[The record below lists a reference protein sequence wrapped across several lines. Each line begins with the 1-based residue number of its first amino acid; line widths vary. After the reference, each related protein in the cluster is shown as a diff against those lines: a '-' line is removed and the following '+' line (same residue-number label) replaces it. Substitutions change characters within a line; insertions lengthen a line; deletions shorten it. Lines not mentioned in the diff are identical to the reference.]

1 MNHRPASFIFAVILF
16 TPAVSPF
23 STASAAELEEIITTA
38 ERRSSNIQNVPLAV
52 TTFTSDE
59 IDRRQITG
67 TLDLIQNVPNMSGAH
82 NVSLGGSNSYFL
94 RGIGNAESIATFDVP
109 IGTYI
114 DEIYISRQNQNQV
127 RLFDVENL
135 EVLRGPQGT
144 LFGRNTTGGA
154 ILVSSVK
161 PSDEFSTSIE
171 GGAGNYERYFL
182 KGDVNVPIADNF
194 YAKFSAFGINEDGW
208 MDSVNTNDTYNGEEA
223 WGLRAATR
231 WVPTDAVTWDL
242 SVQYSDSEVQAIG
255 TAASTG
261 AGVANPKPITGDF
274 TKAQTVL
281 GDCTGPESNASGEG
295 TPVCSFNK
303 MEALLV
309 ASNVA
314 WDTGPVTINFITGW
328 YDLEQNYQADF
339 FDQSNQPFGGFLGN
353 TFIIANNGQHEQ
365 FSQEIKLTGDFA
377 DGAVNYV
384 GGLFYMDEDN
394 TTNFTDWAN
403 FSSFPPATPPFPP
416 PFLGKINVRTP
427 MKNTTQTYA
436 VYGQFD
442 WNVTDK
448 LGLLAGG
455 RWTDE
460 EKDFS
465 MTGVLA
471 GGPVDDAA
479 IVAAGIPLEQSEDK
493 FTYKL
498 GLDYQFTDDIM
509 AYGTVTTSFKSGG
522 WNARGF
528 SVVELEDFGP
538 EDVISYETGLR
549 SEWFDSRLRTNLT
562 LFLAQYDDV
571 QIATTTQD
579 TGDPNDP
586 PPGLFL
592 TTNAG
597 DTEIK
602 GLELEVASAVTDDL
616 HIYGSLG
623 LMDGK
628 YTRRTAAGIAEE
640 IGPDPARTPDA
651 TANIGADYI
660 LPMTVLSGNFFLGGQ
675 VAWVDDY
682 YMGNSNEIETLVE
695 AHTLVNAQVGWRNDN
710 WEALVECKNCFDEE
724 WFGTNLFDV
733 LYTADPVRWGIRLKY
748 MYQ

>member
-1 MNHRPASFIFAVILF
+1 MNALFTVLPEISFMNHRPASFIFAAVLF
-16 TPAVSPF
+16 TPAVIAF
-23 STASAAELEEIITTA
+23 STAAAAELEEIVTTA
-38 ERRSSNIQNVPLAV
+38 ERRSSNVQDAPLAV
-52 TTFTSDE
+52 STFTTDE

-67 TLDLIQNVPNMSGAH
+67 TLDLIQNVPNMSGSH

-127 RLFDVENL
+127 RLIDVEKL

-154 ILVSSVK
+154 IVVVSEK
-161 PSDEFSTSIE
+161 PSDEFSTTLE
-171 GGAGNYERYFL
+171 GGAGSYKRRYL
-182 KGDVNVPIADNF
+182 KADVNVPITDKF
-194 YAKFSAFGINEDGW
+194 YAKFGAFGIDEDGW
-208 MDSVNTNDTYNGEEA
+208 MDSVNTDDKYNGEEG
-223 WGLRAATR
+223 WGLRGATR

-242 SVQYSDSEVQAIG
+242 SLQYSDTEVQAIG

-261 AGVANPKPITGDF
+261 SGTANPKPITGDF
-274 TKAQTVL
+274 TKAQTAL
-281 GDCTGPESNASGEG
+281 GDCTGPESDAAGLT
-295 TPVCSFNK
+295 TPACSFNK

-339 FDQSNQPFGGFLGN
+339 FDQSTVPFGGALGN

-394 TTNFTDWAN
+394 TTTFTDWVN
-403 FSSFPPATPPFPP
+403 FGALVPF
-416 PFLGKINVRTP
+416 NVRTP
-427 MKNTTQTYA
+427 LENTTQSYA

-442 WNVTDK
+442 WDLTAK
-448 LGLLAGG
+448 LGVLAGG
-455 RWTDE
+455 RWTQED
-460 EKDFS
+460 KDFS
-465 MTGVLA
+465 IDAILSGV
-471 GGPVDDAA
+471 PVTDAE
-479 IVAAGIPLEQSEDK
+479 VAAEGIPLDQSVDK
-493 FTYKL
+493 FTYNL
-498 GLDYQFTDDIM
+498 GLDYKFTDDIM

-522 WNARGF
+522 WNARG
-528 SVVELEDFGP
+528 STAAELKDFGP
-538 EDVISYETGLR
+538 EDVISYEAGLR
-549 SEWFDSRLRTNLT
+549 SEWFNNRLRTNLT
-562 LFLAQYDDV
+562 VFLAQYDDV
-571 QIATTTQD
+571 QIATTTLD
-579 TGDPNDP
+579 DGGGTGG
-586 PPGLFL
+586 GLFL

-597 DTEIK
+597 DTEIR

-616 HIYGSLG
+616 RIYGNLG

-628 YTRRTAAGIAEE
+628 YTRLTESGEAEG

-682 YMGNSNEIETLVE
+682 YMGNSNQIETLIE

-710 WEALVECKNCFDEE
+710 WEAIVECKNCADEE

-748 MYQ
+748 SYQ

>member
-1 MNHRPASFIFAVILF
+1 MNALFTVLPEISFMNHRPASFIFAAVLF
-16 TPAVSPF
+16 TPAVIVF
-23 STASAAELEEIITTA
+23 STSSAAPLEEIVTTA
-38 ERRSSNIQNVPLAV
+38 ERRSSNVQDVPLAV
-52 TTFTSDE
+52 STFTADE

-67 TLDLIQNVPNMSGAH
+67 TLDLIQNVPNMSGSH
-82 NVSLGGSNSYFL
+82 NVSLGGSNTYFL

-154 ILVSSVK
+154 IVTTSKK
-161 PSDEFSTSIE
+161 PTDEFSTEIE
-171 GGAGNYERYFL
+171 GGAGSYERYFL
-182 KGDVNVPIADNF
+182 KGTLNTPITDKLYTQFN
-194 YAKFSAFGINEDGW
+194 AFGVSEDGW
-208 MDSVNTNDTYNGEEA
+208 MDGVNTDDTYNGEKA
-223 WGLRAATR
+223 WGVRGASR

-242 SVQYSDSEVQAIG
+242 SLQYSDTEVQAIG

-261 AGVANPKPITGDF
+261 AGVPNPKPSTGDF
-274 TKAQTVL
+274 TKNQTLL
-281 GDCTGPESNASGEG
+281 GDCNGPESDASGL
-295 TPVCSFNK
+295 TAPVCSFNK

-328 YDLEQNYQADF
+328 YDLEQNYSADF
-339 FDQSNQPFGGFLGN
+339 FDNSTVPFGGALGD
-353 TFIIANNGQHEQ
+353 TFIIANNGRHKQ

-384 GGLFYMDEDN
+384 GGLFYMNEDN
-394 TTNFTDWAN
+394 TTNFTDWVN
-403 FSSFPPATPPFPP
+403 FGAIVPFN
-416 PFLGKINVRTP
+416 IRTP
-427 MKNTTQTYA
+427 LENTTESYA
-436 VYGQFD
+436 LYGQFD

-465 MTGVLA
+465 IDGILSGVPVTDADVLA
-471 GGPVDDAA
+471 AD
-479 IVAAGIPLEQSEDK
+479 IPLKQSEDR

-509 AYGTVTTSFKSGG
+509 AYGTYTTGFKSGG
-522 WNARGF
+522 WNARG
-528 SVVELEDFGP
+528 STAAELKDFGP
-538 EDVISYETGLR
+538 EDVISYEAGLR
-549 SEWFDSRLRTNLT
+549 SEWLNNRLRTNLT
-562 LFLAQYDDV
+562 VFLAQYEDV
-571 QIATTTQD
+571 QIATTESD
-579 TGDPNDP
+579 GGDGN
-586 PPGLFL
+586 LFI

-597 DTEIK
+597 DSEVK
-602 GLELEVASAVTDDL
+602 GLELEVAASVTDDL
-616 HIYGSLG
+616 RLYGSVG

-628 YTRRTAAGIAEE
+628 YTRLSDGGVAAGI
-640 IGPDPARTPDA
+640 GPDLARTPDA
-651 TANIGADYI
+651 TANIGADYTV
-660 LPMTVLSGNFFLGGQ
+660 PATVLGGNFFLGGQ

-682 YMGNSNEIETLVE
+682 FMGNSNQIETLIE

-710 WEALVECKNCFDEE
+710 WEAIVECRNCADEE

-748 MYQ
+748 NYQ